1 MQTNGNVKIIK
12 KRTLHNKMSQDKYHY
27 QKPTGPII
35 QADKKGRLAVVL
47 SRCILA
53 HVQGRFPSKF
63 CVKNI
68 CIP

>member
-12 KRTLHNKMSQDKYHY
+12 KRTLHNKMSQGKYHY

-47 SRCILA
+47 CRA
-53 HVQGRFPSKF
+53 VY
-63 CVKNI
+63 
-68 CIP
+68 